1 MIILRDISQGF
12 LEKMVFLVN
21 ITGLFRYFYL
31 DRDGNECGRKMF
43 SENFS
48 SDEDQ
53 DFAYFG
59 KKYGEYGLVHYHIN
73 QQSCK
78 ALCKSDTDYSYSRCR

>member
-1 MIILRDISQGF
+1 MSLYF
-12 LEKMVFLVN
+12 LDEN
-21 ITGLFRYFYL
+21 NWRNDYPDEEDRGESSEEESRYKSENFDYGWE

-59 KKYGEYGLVHYHIN
+59 KKYGEYGNDEGEYNFEIV
-73 QQSCK
+73 
-78 ALCKSDTDYSYSRCR
+78 DEED